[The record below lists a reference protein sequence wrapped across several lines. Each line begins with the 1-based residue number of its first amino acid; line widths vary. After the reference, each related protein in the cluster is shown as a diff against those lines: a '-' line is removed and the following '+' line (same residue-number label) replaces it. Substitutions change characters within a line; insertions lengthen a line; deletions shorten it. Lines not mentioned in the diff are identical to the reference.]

1 MDAIIN
7 LEMTGPL
14 AGVLHQ
20 QAASSP
26 SDFLAMIFGN
36 RSLRDVRKAS
46 DSQSE
51 NVVSTIEMQI
61 EGWVVID
68 IREVFEV
75 KTKAFKKVEMKK
87 FLDSRVGVF
96 LGFMRL
102 RKNWHWPVQP
112 SYQDQL
118 LFDAL
123 KLESMKWPKV
133 LHLVFEVVHQGAGV
147 GAGLGV
153 PLSRLTSTTQIAYM
167 GNTSKIPLKV
177 PNLGGVSKPYKE
189 RRRKGSLMTD
199 LEAQAGLHEEK
210 VALAKMKEKFIA
222 MQNLL
227 EKRSKQ
233 KAREVVH
240 LQRQVKA
247 LEDEVEQLERR
258 RELRLEE
265 GADLKRVRALQG
277 PVEVA
282 LQQVIKEMREGEV
295 IEIVEKFVTPDQPVE
310 EHNS

>member
-1 MDAIIN
+1 MSFKLLQRLHQRLSEPSTDAIIN

-20 QAASSP
+20 QVELVEHPEEGISIKIGWFICICVKNIYFQAASSP

-102 RKNWHWPVQP
+102 RCPQ
-112 SYQDQL
+112 SY
-118 LFDAL
+118 F
-123 KLESMKWPKV
+123 
-133 LHLVFEVVHQGAGV
+133 
-147 GAGLGV
+147 
-153 PLSRLTSTTQIAYM
+153 AY
-167 GNTSKIPLKV
+167 
-177 PNLGGVSKPYKE
+177 
-189 RRRKGSLMTD
+189 
-199 LEAQAGLHEEK
+199 HC
-210 VALAKMKEKFIA
+210 
-222 MQNLL
+222 
-227 EKRSKQ
+227 
-233 KAREVVH
+233 H
-240 LQRQVKA
+240 
-247 LEDEVEQLERR
+247 
-258 RELRLEE
+258 
-265 GADLKRVRALQG
+265 
-277 PVEVA
+277 
-282 LQQVIKEMREGEV
+282 
-295 IEIVEKFVTPDQPVE
+295 
-310 EHNS
+310 